1 MQATSTTLTQILFQ
15 EVLTILNDFNDP
27 YAPID
32 NYIPPTENYVDVE
45 PPAGDSAPTFTAF
58 SGVVDSGSKNGT
70 IEISYADLVSSGNAS
85 DDNAII
91 GFKIDAVTSGQLYI
105 MDVGTN
111 ASSLF
116 DPSTNFMIDDKH
128 LAYWYPTTG
137 AVGEVGAFTAR
148 AIDNV
153 GQTSTTSVQANVQ
166 LNNVY
171 GGPSVSGSPT
181 ATDGAYGVGETLAI
195 SLFYTGNVTFNF
207 GDASPFLT
215 LSNGATATYASGSGS
230 ASLVFNYVV
239 AEGNTDSTDLS
250 VTSMNLGG
258 GSLVGT
264 GTIADAQSSVFG
276 DLGNVTVDGDAPDVV
291 DSILVAESIDLS
303 AIVAAGANNIEQINM
318 EGNGSDTLSINIQD
332 VLDITDSN
340 NILFIDGDTDDQ
352 VIIEAGWQQQNSS
365 SASSNGYQQFSM
377 EGVEA
382 TLYIDED
389 VSKLVMNS

>member
-1 MQATSTTLTQILFQ
+1 VGT
-15 EVLTILNDFNDP
+15 
-27 YAPID
+27 
-32 NYIPPTENYVDVE
+32 
-45 PPAGDSAPTFTAF
+45 
-58 SGVVDSGSKNGT
+58 GT
-70 IEISYADLVSSGNAS
+70 IADAQSSVFG
-85 DDNAII
+85 D
-91 GFKIDAVTSGQLYI
+91 L
-105 MDVGTN
+105 
-111 ASSLF
+111 
-116 DPSTNFMIDDKH
+116 
-128 LAYWYPTTG
+128 
-137 AVGEVGAFTAR
+137 
-148 AIDNV
+148 
-153 GQTSTTSVQANVQ
+153 
-166 LNNVY
+166 
-171 GGPSVSGSPT
+171 
-181 ATDGAYGVGETLAI
+181 
-195 SLFYTGNVTFNF
+195 GNVTVD
-207 GDASPFLT
+207 GDAPDVTAFLT
-215 LSNGATATYASGSGS
+215 TATAGTYIDGDTISIQVEYDEAVTVDTTSGTPYLVLSNGATATYASGSVS